1 MPTVMVIRDPRNGKW
16 RRCGFRCYMALSPR
30 ADCKCVCGRA
40 NHGAGEST
48 AIANTAAIK
57 GDAKIVYEKPPKRKR
72 LGQLELLIDPA
83 LESSQHAA
91 TI

>member
-1 MPTVMVIRDPRNGKW
+1 VPTMFSIRDPNGKW
-16 RRCGFRCYMALSPR
+16 RRCGLRCYGAKSPR
-30 ADCKCVCGRA
+30 ANCKCVCGRA

-48 AIANTAAIK
+48 AIANTAALG
-57 GDAKIVYEKPPKRKR
+57 GDAKIIYEKLPKRER
-72 LGQLELLIDPA
+72 RGQLELLIDPA